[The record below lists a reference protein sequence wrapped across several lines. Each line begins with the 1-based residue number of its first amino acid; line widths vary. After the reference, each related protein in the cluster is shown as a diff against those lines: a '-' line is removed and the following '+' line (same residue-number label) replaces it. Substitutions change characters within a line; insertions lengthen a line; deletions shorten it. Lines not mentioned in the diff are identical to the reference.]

1 MRFKK
6 GPKLICLGLGR
17 ICLLFDFSFK
27 DIQFYRNH
35 RVDEAAPEDQ
45 EEIGNTLEDHREQR
59 DGSYCQP

>member
-6 GPKLICLGLGR
+6 GPKLFCLGLGR
-17 ICLLFDFSFK
+17 ICLLFAFSFK

-45 EEIGNTLEDHREQR
+45 EEIGNTLEDHREQWN
-59 DGSYCQP
+59 GSYCQP